1 MPIKVYKRTDASRD
15 IPYQD
20 NLLSG
25 VVPPDAP
32 VFFDDERDSFIRK
45 TRRAE
50 KDELYCASLALF
62 ADDENDLVNFLK
74 GIKERGHRIICAEE
88 SFTWSGGKPI
98 GIVKAQWLAAR
109 KAGSSM
115 RGAIKSAQ
123 TKKAKTAAALALIY
137 DRLLLPSIGENTTEK
152 LCAEVGIS
160 RNSIKNHYGLCR
172 EDLRNKHDIIQKRK
186 ERRNAK
192 KHRKGVPRQASYR
205 SIQLSSRTEAKR
217 T

>member
-50 KDELYCASLALF
+50 KDEIYCPSLALF

-88 SFTWSGGKPI
+88 SLTWSGGKPI

-109 KAGSSM
+109 KAGASM

-123 TKKAKTAAALALIY
+123 TKKAATAAKLDSIRHELESTDIPTAVLLA
-137 DRLLLPSIGENTTEK
+137 R
-152 LCAEVGIS
+152 VGVS
-160 RNSIKNHYGLCR
+160 RNSIKNHFGLCR
-172 EDLRNKHDIIQKRK
+172 EEMRRKYQIVQQRK

-192 KHRKGVPRQASYR
+192 A
-205 SIQLSSRTEAKR
+205 I
-217 T
+217 